1 VRIFI
6 SVDME
11 GISGVEKVEEVF
23 LGLPAYSTFRQVMA
37 GDVNAAVQGALDAGA
52 SDVVVSDSHGYMC
65 NIRKKDI
72 HHKAHLKSGMK
83 RDLCQFKG
91 FNTLFDAAF
100 FIGYHSKAGTLDGIL
115 SHTWIPAFQD
125 VRINGLS
132 VGEYGLNG
140 FLAGSMGVPVILLTG
155 DDKTVEQART
165 VLGDIEYVAVKKSL
179 GYFEGEHLPLS
190 ESHARI
196 REAAKRAVQKA
207 KKLRSAA
214 IKVKLPVTF
223 EIDLCRNDNSLVTDM
238 VAENTRFL
246 DDDRRDGISDLQLVA
261 EYSPVQFSG
270 PETVSFVCGRYVDAY
285 NTLFGILMHF
295 YERDIEWLIEEV
307 AKPEEY
313 RRNLERFIAGQPL
326 TYIKE

>member
-1 VRIFI
+1 MRIFI

-23 LGLPAYSTFRQVMA
+23 LGLPAYSTFRKVMA
-37 GDVNAAVQGALDAGA
+37 GDVNAAVQGAIDGGA

-65 NIRKKDI
+65 NIRKKDL
-72 HHKAHLKSGMK
+72 HHRAQLKSGMK
-83 RDLCQFKG
+83 RNLCQFKG
-91 FNTLFDAAF
+91 FSVGFDAAF
-100 FIGYHSKAGTLDGIL
+100 FVGYHSKAGTADGIL

-125 VRINGLS
+125 VRVNGLS

-140 FLAGSMGVPVILLTG
+140 FLSGSMGVPVILLTG
-155 DDKTVEQART
+155 DDKTVEQARP

-179 GYFEGEHLPLS
+179 GYFKGEHLPLS

-207 KKLRSAA
+207 QKLRPATL
-214 IKVKLPVTF
+214 KVKLPVVF
-223 EIDLCRNDNSLVTDM
+223 EVDLCRNSNSLVSEM
-238 VAENTRFL
+238 AAENSRFL
-246 DDDRRDGISDLQLVA
+246 DDDRSGELSDVQLIV
-261 EYSPVQFSG
+261 EHSPVQLSG
-270 PETVSFVCGRYVDAY
+270 PETISFACGRYADAY
-285 NTLFGILMHF
+285 NTLFAILSHF

-313 RRNLERFIAGQPL
+313 RRNLEQLVAGQPL
-326 TYIKE
+326 HYIK

>member
-1 VRIFI
+1 MRVFI

-11 GISGVEKVEEVF
+11 GISGVEKLEEVF

-37 GDVNAAVQGALDAGA
+37 GDVNAAVQGAIDAGV
-52 SDVVVSDSHGYMC
+52 DDIVVSDSHGYMC
-65 NIRKKDI
+65 NLRGKDI
-72 HHKAHLKSGMK
+72 HRKARLKSGMK
-83 RDLCQFKG
+83 RNLCQFKG
-91 FNTLFDAAF
+91 FGVGFDAAF
-100 FIGYHSKAGTLDGIL
+100 FIGYHSKAGTIDGIL

-125 VRINGLS
+125 VRVNGLS

-155 DDKTVEQART
+155 DDKTVEQARP

-179 GYFEGEHLPLS
+179 SYFSGEHLPLA
-190 ESHARI
+190 ESHPRI

-207 KKLRSAA
+207 QRLRPPVL
-214 IKVKLPVTF
+214 KVQAPVVF
-223 EIDLCRNDNSLVTDM
+223 EIDLCRDSNSLVTEM
-238 VAENTRFL
+238 CAENDRFL
-246 DDDRRDGISDLQLVA
+246 DDDRTNQLSDAQLIA
-261 EYSPVQFSG
+261 ENAPVQLTG
-270 PETVSFVCGRYVDAY
+270 RETVSFACGRYADAY
-285 NTLFGILMHF
+285 NTLFGIMSHF

-326 TYIKE
+326 NYMR